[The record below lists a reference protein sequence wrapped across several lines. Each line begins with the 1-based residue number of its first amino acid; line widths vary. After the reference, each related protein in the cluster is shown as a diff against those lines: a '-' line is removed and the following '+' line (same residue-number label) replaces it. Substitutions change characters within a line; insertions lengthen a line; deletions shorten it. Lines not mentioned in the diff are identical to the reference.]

1 VSDILQRA
9 TALIQA
15 LGELLGTDTAQAL
28 PEVADQLGASELLNA
43 GVDAL
48 VTVLGELNKA
58 LSWFDEEVLAVL
70 EALGGLLGLLEP
82 LVGALGGML
91 AEGGR
96 ALADLGLDQ
105 VITLTDPMTQGFD
118 YVESALRVGSGLTV
132 DETHFE
138 ALQRELVALSEQ
150 FSDLKVIAA

>member
-1 VSDILQRA
+1 
-9 TALIQA
+9 
-15 LGELLGTDTAQAL
+15 
-28 PEVADQLGASELLNA
+28 
-43 GVDAL
+43 